1 MIAMNGSV
9 MATQALTIAL
19 RYSCIRRQFAKNP
32 KVSQAENLLI
42 EYPLMKRRLIPLLA
56 QNIIYLTGNM

>member
-9 MATQALTIAL
+9 IAMQALTIAL
-19 RYSCIRRQFAKNP
+19 RYSSIRRQFSKSP
-32 KVSQAENLLI
+32 TEQENLLI

-56 QNIIYLTGNM
+56 QNIVYLSGNM